1 MPNAACRLNM
11 MKPNAIL
18 VNVSRG
24 GLIDTTAL
32 IEAVEDGKLGGC
44 AM

>member
-1 MPNAACRLNM
+1 
-11 MKPNAIL
+11 MKPGVML

-32 IEAVEDGKLGGC
+32 ILLC
-44 AM
+44 H